1 MLNSLKGL
9 QTVLLQGIKRQKL
22 GAWTAATLSV
32 VSLALAPVFV
42 PAMAANM
49 RKNIA
54 SAAQNGLDIFT
65 PAGVDTKLAQ
75 KQEQLALANRSANRF
90 VFTPAGIEPPQS
102 RMMTVAA
109 RSTAP
114 IVVRAVTVRNIMDTL
129 QPGSGNTAALHASD
143 FRLTASRGWQGF
155 ALNSAAKLDPAKPL
169 TEIGKTGFNLDDIAK
184 PKPSRFN
191 TAVKI
196 ASKEGVSPNQRSAV
210 GSGDYSLDLGT
221 SFSISKRVAVTA
233 GVAYK
238 SERDR
243 IAPSQNNVK
252 DSEAVYV
259 GTKIRF

>member
-1 MLNSLKGL
+1 VSL
-9 QTVLLQGIKRQKL
+9 QRIKKRKL
-22 GAWTAATLSV
+22 ATWTATTLSV

-54 SAAQNGLDIFT
+54 LVAKSGLDIFT
-65 PAGVDTKLAQ
+65 PAGVDIKLAI
-75 KQEQLALANRSANRF
+75 KREQLALVNRSASRF
-90 VFTPAGIEPPQS
+90 PFTPAGIELPQS
-102 RMMTVAA
+102 RTMTVAA

-114 IVVRAVTVRNIMDTL
+114 IVVRAVSVRNIMATL
-129 QPGSGNTAALHASD
+129 QPGTGNASTLHASD
-143 FRLTASRGWQGF
+143 FHLTALRGWQGF
-155 ALNSAAKLDPAKPL
+155 ALNTAPKLTPAKPL
-169 TEIGKTGFNLDDIAK
+169 IEIGKTGFKLDDIAK

-196 ASKEGVSPNQRSAV
+196 ASKEGVSANQRNAV
-210 GSGDYSLDLGT
+210 ASGDYSLDLGT

-243 IAPSQNNVK
+243 IAPTQDNVK